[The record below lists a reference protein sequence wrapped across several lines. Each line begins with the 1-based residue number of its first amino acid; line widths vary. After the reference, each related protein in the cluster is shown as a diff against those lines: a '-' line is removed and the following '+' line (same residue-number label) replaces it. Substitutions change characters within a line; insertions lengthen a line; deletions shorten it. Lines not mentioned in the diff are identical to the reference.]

1 MSYPNHLQGPSK
13 RWLGETCLMF
23 MTRIIQMF
31 IANANGPEL
40 EIIIKELSPHVAE
53 VLLDPHA
60 NYMFQ
65 SLMQT
70 ASPQQRYALLLNVR
84 VY

>member
-1 MSYPNHLQGPSK
+1 
-13 RWLGETCLMF
+13 
-23 MTRIIQMF
+23 MF